1 MFHSVAVEIHLTP
14 ETHPLTA
21 NKITPVDVLQ
31 KDVTVLCQIANVDLL
46 VQDITMPIKL
56 DNVIEKN
63 MLVIQII
70 AMEVEIVETV
80 ETVEIIAKEA
90 REAKEELVESIMFT
104 VEENHYMIE
113 EQIEREFLILIVD
126 YITRKILKKEDK
138 KL

>member
-1 MFHSVAVEIHLTP
+1 
-14 ETHPLTA
+14 
-21 NKITPVDVLQ
+21 
-31 KDVTVLCQIANVDLL
+31 
-46 VQDITMPIKL
+46 MPIKL

>member
-1 MFHSVAVEIHLTP
+1 
-14 ETHPLTA
+14 
-21 NKITPVDVLQ
+21 
-31 KDVTVLCQIANVDLL
+31 
-46 VQDITMPIKL
+46 MPIKL

-70 AMEVEIVETV
+70 VMEVEIVEIV

-126 YITRKILKKEDK
+126 YITRKILKKEGK

>member
-1 MFHSVAVEIHLTP
+1 
-14 ETHPLTA
+14 
-21 NKITPVDVLQ
+21 
-31 KDVTVLCQIANVDLL
+31 
-46 VQDITMPIKL
+46 MPIKL

-63 MLVIQII
+63 ILVIQII
-70 AMEVEIVETV
+70 VMEVEIVETV

-113 EQIEREFLILIVD
+113 EQIGREFLILIVD
-126 YITRKILKKEDK
+126 YITRKILKKEGK

>member
-1 MFHSVAVEIHLTP
+1 
-14 ETHPLTA
+14 
-21 NKITPVDVLQ
+21 
-31 KDVTVLCQIANVDLL
+31 
-46 VQDITMPIKL
+46 MPIKL

-70 AMEVEIVETV
+70 VMEVEIVETV

-126 YITRKILKKEDK
+126 YITRKILKKEGK